1 MNDDCE
7 WLLPFTRVLGFDRLD
22 FDFGERLA
30 VTVFLAVAFA
40 AFFVENDDFVTF
52 HVTQNA
58 GADRSTFDIRYTD
71 GHFAVIVEQ
80 VHGVEGNRISFI
92 GCQPVDEDLLT
103 FLNFELLTG
112 DGNDCEHVDNQKI
125 KWNENLFLKKARKGR
140 ICCWKNQVLR
150 QSKPNFPVGL

>member
-1 MNDDCE
+1 MAS
-7 WLLPFTRVLGFDRLD
+7 LSLDRLN

-40 AFFVENDDFVTF
+40 AFLVEDDNFITF
-52 HVTQNA
+52 HMAQHA
-58 GADRSTFDIRYTD
+58 GFNRGAFDIRNAE

-80 VHGVEGNRISFI
+80 MHGVEGNRFSFI

-112 DGNDCEHVDNQKI
+112 DGNNCEHCSKSKI
-125 KWNENLFLKKARKGR
+125 
-140 ICCWKNQVLR
+140 
-150 QSKPNFPVGL
+150 